1 MRAMC
6 AIARLGLGAPF
17 ALLTFAANAQTSPG
31 RPAPPSVPNPT
42 DGGNLV
48 DFFNKKTPYEFWLT
62 CVILLFGLIVIGL
75 LTFGMKGIQ
84 GRRPED
90 LSRSLIVVM
99 VITSALVLITAGFSN
114 DQIAPAFGLF
124 GTIVGYMLGRLS
136 SPQAA
141 AGTDHA
147 EHQDSGSKPAGS

>member
-1 MRAMC
+1 MQVRIRQA
-6 AIARLGLGAPF
+6 AIQLGLTV
-17 ALLTFAANAQTSPG
+17 LLTLLTLGANAEMSPA
-31 RPAPPSVPNPT
+31 RPPPPSVPNPAE
-42 DGGNLV
+42 GSNLI

-62 CVILLFGLIVIGL
+62 CIILLFGLIVIAV
-75 LTFGMKGIQ
+75 LTFGMRGIQ

-136 SPQAA
+136 SPQATTA
-141 AGTDHA
+141 TDPQ
-147 EHQDSGSKPAGS
+147 EGGSKPPGS

>member
-1 MRAMC
+1 VCDRSAWPWRALRASDIC
-6 AIARLGLGAPF
+6 GQRTNQPWKARTTLGAE
-17 ALLTFAANAQTSPG
+17 SDG
-31 RPAPPSVPNPT
+31 R
-42 DGGNLV
+42 GNLV